1 MLQVISKLFYF
12 SLVHKKNWQGCA
24 SGIPIVR
31 IALCKRPPI
40 SYVYFASVSVR
51 LFFYVF
57 NLNHLTSDN
66 TSPNTN
72 PKTLTTLNLTLNG
85 RKDANII
92 SHSKFTL
99 KVVG

>member
-24 SGIPIVR
+24 SGVPIV
-31 IALCKRPPI
+31 LCKRPPI

-57 NLNHLTSDN
+57 NLNHFTSDN